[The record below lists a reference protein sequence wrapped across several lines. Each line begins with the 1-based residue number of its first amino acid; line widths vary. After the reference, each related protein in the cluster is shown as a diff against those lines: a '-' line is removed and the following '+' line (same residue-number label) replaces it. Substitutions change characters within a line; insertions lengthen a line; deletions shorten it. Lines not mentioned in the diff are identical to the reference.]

1 MSERLTRLT
10 ETECFEFLGR
20 QWIGRLAFLA
30 DGWPVVLPV
39 NYALVGRDIVLRSDP
54 GYKLDALADAGT
66 VSFEV
71 DEFDPLY
78 QSGRSVLVHALAA
91 EVGGDERRRLA
102 ETSQLR
108 SWAEG
113 AKLHWIRLVP
123 VQISGRRLARSWEYP
138 DPTPGRV
145 G

>member
-1 MSERLTRLT
+1 MDRRMASLT
-10 ETECFEFLGR
+10 ETECFDFLAR
-20 QWIGRLAFLA
+20 QWIGRLALVV
-30 DGWPVVLPV
+30 DGWPVVVPM

-54 GYKLDALADAGT
+54 GSKLDAIGEGVS

-78 QSGRSVLVHALAA
+78 QSGRSVLVHAVAR
-91 EVGGDERRRLA
+91 EVGPEERPQLA
-102 ETSQLR
+102 EKSKLR

-113 AKLHWIRLVP
+113 AKAHWVRLVP
-123 VQISGRRLARSWEYP
+123 VQVTGRRLARAWEYP

-145 G
+145 P